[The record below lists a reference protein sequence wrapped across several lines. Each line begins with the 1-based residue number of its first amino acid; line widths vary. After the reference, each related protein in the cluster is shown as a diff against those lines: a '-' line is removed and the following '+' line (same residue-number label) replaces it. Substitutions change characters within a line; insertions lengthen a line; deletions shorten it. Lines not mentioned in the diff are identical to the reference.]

1 MQRNEPQPVLMERKS
16 AMDTVRPISLSDAQW
31 QLFAAWLGL
40 LLGPPREPVESAEVV
55 NLAAYRRAHRR

>member
-1 MQRNEPQPVLMERKS
+1 
-16 AMDTVRPISLSDAQW
+16 MDTVRPISLSDAQW

-40 LLGPPREPVESAEVV
+40 FLGPPREPVESAEVV